1 MQKYLIKKWIQLK
14 ETTVRPANS
23 LALGG
28 QNIRELIEM
37 GAEEIWGQG
46 FRKHF
51 EEEETHDNAP
61 VGINGLDGMD

>member
-1 MQKYLIKKWIQLK
+1 
-14 ETTVRPANS
+14 
-23 LALGG
+23 
-28 QNIRELIEM
+28 M